1 MSKLAGVL
9 MQLRARAKARP
20 GEWQERDLVNGL
32 RLAWRVKRIEGVDM
46 DQIAL
51 KREGVMPSWVEVRTV
66 VKNAPVSLTC
76 VSKTIHPDRFLI
88 LLTMKEQSC
97 RGCGNALDVTARMK
111 GREHCSKCPGP
122 GEALCWKCRGVIP
135 AASRRGSKHVCGD
148 CLTKIEMS
156 ERRQRERERERAGT
170 V

>member
-1 MSKLAGVL
+1 MW
-9 MQLRARAKARP
+9 MRARAHTRP

-51 KREGVMPSWVEVRTV
+51 KREGAMPTWVEVRTV

-97 RGCGNALDVTARMK
+97 RGCGNPIDLTAKMQC
-111 GREHCSKCPGP
+111 REHCSKCPGP
-122 GEALCWKCRGVIP
+122 GEALCWKCQRVIP
-135 AASRRGSKHVCGD
+135 AGSRRSPQHVCGN
-148 CLTKIEMS
+148 CLTTIEMS
-156 ERRQRERERERAGT
+156 ERQERERERERERAGT